1 VSGCLV
7 DRDPA
12 EPGKEKRAAAEAA
25 DTAPGPQHDLLGH
38 VLGFPAIAQQPQ
50 YRSAVLVHS
59 ADRQVLATAS
69 RDAEQQSLIRP
80 IVTQITPA
88 SAFYRA
94 EE

>member
-1 VSGCLV
+1 MPRQTRNMTSWATSSASL
-7 DRDPA
+7 RLP
-12 EPGKEKRAAAEAA
+12 
-25 DTAPGPQHDLLGH
+25 
-38 VLGFPAIAQQPQ
+38 QQPQ
-50 YRSAVLVHS
+50 YRSAVFVHS

>member
-1 VSGCLV
+1 MPRQTRNMTSWPRPRLRC
-7 DRDPA
+7 D
-12 EPGKEKRAAAEAA
+12 
-25 DTAPGPQHDLLGH
+25 
-38 VLGFPAIAQQPQ
+38 AQQPQ
-50 YRSAVLVHS
+50 YRSAVFVHS